1 MKKKNKNWFN
11 VKQLDDDTMKSVN
24 FEATPGWENLS
35 GEVLLCKGGTF
46 VITEEKLKELE
57 NWRINKVHE

>member
-1 MKKKNKNWFN
+1 M
-11 VKQLDDDTMKSVN
+11 KQLDDDTMKSVN
-24 FEATPGWENLS
+24 FEATPGWKNLS